1 MLGDGGNLKIK
12 ASSDLNEDALKRMP
26 TLTVEKHCS
35 TDV

>member
-26 TLTVEKHCS
+26 TLTVEKHWS
-35 TDV
+35 TDG